1 MSEIK
6 KNEILTVTENGSVT
20 YASEVIAIIAGLAT
34 AEIDGIAAMSGGPN
48 LSEILGKK
56 NFAKGVKI
64 TVAENKV
71 SVALA
76 VIVSYGAK
84 IHEVCAAVQDAVRRA
99 VENMTGLTV
108 TEVNI
113 SVVGIQFD
121 KETPPVVESAPTEK

>member
-1 MSEIK
+1 MAEIR
-6 KNEILTVTENGSVT
+6 KNEILTVTENGNVT

-48 LSEILGKK
+48 LSEILGRK

-64 TVAENKV
+64 TVVENKV

-76 VIVSYGAK
+76 VIVNYGIK
-84 IHEVCAAVQDAVRRA
+84 IHEVCTSVQDAVRRA
-99 VENMTGLTV
+99 VENMTGLSV
-108 TEVNI
+108 TDVNV

-121 KETPPVVESAPTEK
+121 KETTPVVDSTPTEK

>member
-1 MSEIK
+1 MAEIR
-6 KNEILTVTENGSVT
+6 KNEILTVTENGNVT

-48 LSEILGKK
+48 LSEILGRK

-64 TVAENKV
+64 TVVENKV

-76 VIVSYGAK
+76 VIVNYGIK
-84 IHEVCAAVQDAVRRA
+84 IHEVCTSAQDAVRRA
-99 VENMTGLTV
+99 VENMTGLSV
-108 TEVNI
+108 TDVNV

-121 KETPPVVESAPTEK
+121 KETTPVVDSTPTEK